1 MIALFFVLIV
11 SLLIAGFF
19 LSGFLWSVKKDQFE
33 DKEGAAMRMLHDDGT
48 ILPPVENDPER
59 PIAPRS

>member
-33 DKEGAAMRMLHDDGT
+33 DKEGAAMRMLHDDGA